1 MQPTNPAPRFAFGP
15 RNFRLMWLG
24 LAVLA
29 VGFITMTLDKAEYG
43 EGFLGLTLGPIL
55 LFVGFVIEFA
65 AIMVRSA
72 PDILTPLDP
81 ATEAQAGTSRS
92 SDFRTG
98 PTAAAAPT
106 PPVAP
111 APAKPAYKRPG

>member
-1 MQPTNPAPRFAFGP
+1 MQPTTPAPRFAFGP

-29 VGFITMTLDKAEYG
+29 VGFITMMLDGADYG

-65 AIMVRSA
+65 AILMPSN
-72 PDILTPLDP
+72 P
-81 ATEAQAGTSRS
+81 
-92 SDFRTG
+92 G
-98 PTAAAAPT
+98 PEV
-106 PPVAP
+106 PVAP
-111 APAKPAYKRPG
+111 APTPVAEVAQPLTQPVASAPAPTAAPVPPRPTKPAYKRPS

>member
-1 MQPTNPAPRFAFGP
+1 MQPTSATPRFAFGP

-29 VGFITMTLDKAEYG
+29 AGFITMMLDKAEYG

-65 AIMVRSA
+65 AIMVRSNPGELA
-72 PDILTPLDP
+72 
-81 ATEAQAGTSRS
+81 
-92 SDFRTG
+92 
-98 PTAAAAPT
+98 
-106 PPVAP
+106 PVAP
-111 APAKPAYKRPG
+111 VVAAPPVVTAQPLATPVVIVPPATSARPAYKRPS